1 MTKMNDI
8 KKMKDAELATLVS
21 EKREEVRAFRFDTG
35 GKDVRAKRTAKKDV
49 ARALTELQ
57 ARSHKVEEPKAE

>member
-8 KKMKDAELATLVS
+8 KKMKTAELSSFVA
-21 EKREEVRAFRFDTG
+21 EKRETLRTSRFGTG
-35 GKDVRAKRTAKKDV
+35 GSNSSAVRMAKKDV

-57 ARSHKVEEPKAE
+57 TRSRQDKAVEA